1 MVPPADPTALAEAI
15 GRLIQDPELREQQ
28 GDAGR
33 ERVEKSFS
41 LAKVADELIARIE
54 TCARD

>member
-33 ERVEKSFS
+33 ERVEERFS
-41 LAKVADELIARIE
+41 LEKVAGELIARFE
-54 TCARD
+54 TCAHD